1 MSETESVPAAE
12 PMPESEFYDFLNGVG
27 NHEAK
32 LLVTTLLFQYTNRW
46 FSRSDLYA
54 ELIDRQQ
61 PVVGWA
67 MGDSLPISYC
77 RESLEP
83 IGAVAKGRVSNSR
96 GQSVTAFR
104 AIPEK
109 TQTALALSG
118 ALLEWS
124 LDYPDHSLQQ
134 LLGKTQSNGSLR
146 SPQVRHAMYLDI
158 ATSPDVVSLV
168 SLTDSLGLREDNG
181 KEQRILQTQIEQMK
195 ALGIINFRTRLK
207 DYDPTLEIC
216 GERQR
221 PERLDT
227 QRVKRALNRTLESF
241 ELHQRM
247 PRSKLLELVLTTD
260 PGIEV
265 EAAKIAISGMAYTKR
280 RIKVVEN
287 ADAAEAKSS
296 ELTITPSYQAPVAS
310 LVEVLANVTSGYDS
324 AGSRKTAIQILN
336 NPSAVSALMAK
347 ARQASSQA
355 SRVEDLPL
363 ELYSIAERL
372 GGVTVET
379 AQSEIQETHGRV
391 VSATRLRSVFAEMA
405 ENGLIELAHEKTQV
419 GTQRR
424 QNVYR
429 ARGINSDNQ

>member
-1 MSETESVPAAE
+1 
-12 PMPESEFYDFLNGVG
+12 
-27 NHEAK
+27 
-32 LLVTTLLFQYTNRW
+32 
-46 FSRSDLYA
+46 
-54 ELIDRQQ
+54 
-61 PVVGWA
+61 
-67 MGDSLPISYC
+67 
-77 RESLEP
+77 
-83 IGAVAKGRVSNSR
+83 
-96 GQSVTAFR
+96 
-104 AIPEK
+104 
-109 TQTALALSG
+109 
-118 ALLEWS
+118 
-124 LDYPDHSLQQ
+124 
-134 LLGKTQSNGSLR
+134 
-146 SPQVRHAMYLDI
+146 MYLDI